1 MILSQSVNLL
11 PPRQGKE
18 PKMKDTKPTLEDW
31 KSLYEA
37 AKEFSKIESWKWM
50 ADDDLFGVQNP
61 VTGEISY
68 CCIMGMAEEVY
79 GLSAYSGSSG
89 LEGYLKV
96 ECGEVSPEDVE
107 TMFIQDSLTVF
118 YEDRDTVQREDM
130 EVIKSLGLKF
140 RGRNV
145 WPVFREYKPG
155 YHPWFFTREQTHFFK
170 MLLEQAIDVALRF
183 KQNKALLSP
192 KSRDR
197 YLVRVPSRAEDGI
210 TWRDER
216 LAPAPIECE
225 ELPLGSVD
233 EVRIRRIKSKSLNQQ
248 GTLEIDC
255 FLTPAPVQEKSG
267 ERPFY
272 PDAIVVIEHAS
283 GIVAEL
289 QLADHAERGKIVQ
302 ETFLRHIETSKSV
315 PKKVLA
321 RKEEVF
327 RFLEQ
332 LAASLDVSITMTD
345 KLGHMDNFKD
355 GLFHQIISGR

>member
-1 MILSQSVNLL
+1 
-11 PPRQGKE
+11 
-18 PKMKDTKPTLEDW
+18 MKDAKPTLEDW

-50 ADDDLFGVQNP
+50 ADDHLFGVQNP

-89 LEGYLKV
+89 LTGYLKV
-96 ECGEVSPEDVE
+96 ECGEVSPEDIE

-118 YEDRDTVQREDM
+118 YEDRDAVQREDM
-130 EVIKSLGLKF
+130 EVIKSLGLKL
-140 RGRNV
+140 RGRNA

-155 YHPWFFTREQTHFFK
+155 YHPWFFTREQALFFK
-170 MLLEQAIDVALRF
+170 MLLEQAIDVASRF
-183 KQNKALLSP
+183 RVDKALLSP

-197 YLVRVPSRAEDGI
+197 YLVKVPSRAEGRI
-210 TWRDER
+210 TWRDEW

-233 EVRIRRIKSKSLNQQ
+233 EVRIRRIKSKSMKQQ

-255 FLTPAPVQEKSG
+255 FLTPAPVQERSD

-272 PDAIVVIEHAS
+272 PAAVVVIEHAS

-289 QLADHAERGKIVQ
+289 QLANHEERRKTVQ
-302 ETFLRHIETSKSV
+302 EAILHHIETSKSI
-315 PKKVLA
+315 PQRVLV

-327 RFLEQ
+327 RFLEP
-332 LAASLDVSITMTD
+332 LAAGLDVTLTMTE
-345 KLGHMDNFKD
+345 KLAHTDNFKD
-355 GLFHQIISGR
+355 GLFHQIINGR

>member
-18 PKMKDTKPTLEDW
+18 PKMKDTKPSLEDW

-37 AKEFSKIESWKWM
+37 AREFSKIESWKWM

-61 VTGEISY
+61 ATGEISY

-89 LEGYLKV
+89 LTGYLKV
-96 ECGEVSPEDVE
+96 ERGEVSPEDIE

-118 YEDRDTVQREDM
+118 YEDRDAVQREDR
-130 EVIKSLGLKF
+130 ETIKDLGLKF
-140 RGRNV
+140 RGRHA

-155 YHPWFFTREQTHFFK
+155 YHPWFFTRDQTLFFR
-170 MLLEQAIDVALRF
+170 MLLEQATDVALRF

-197 YLVRVPSRAEDGI
+197 YFVRVPSRTGG
-210 TWRDER
+210 TMGWRDEWV
-216 LAPAPIECE
+216 APAPMESE

-233 EVRIRRIKSKSLNQQ
+233 EIRIRRVKSKSMKQQ

-255 FLTPAPVQEKSG
+255 FLTPAPVQERSD

-272 PDAIVVIEHAS
+272 PYAVAVIEQRS
-283 GIVAEL
+283 GMVADL
-289 QLADHAERGKIVQ
+289 QLANHSERRKTVQ
-302 ETFLRHIETSKSV
+302 EAFLHHVETSKSV
-315 PKKVLA
+315 PKKVLV

-327 RFLEQ
+327 RFLEP
-332 LAASLDVSITMTD
+332 LASGLDVSITMTE
-345 KLGHMDNFKD
+345 KLSHMDNFKD
-355 GLFHQIISGR
+355 GLFHQIIGGR